1 MTRKLQLNPCRA
13 DVKEAVFWRNAA
25 TVSMTGSRVMQI
37 QLVRAGPSA
46 LGKLSTCFLSTARRG
61 PPISALC
68 PWAQSIQ
75 RLLRRRGFEL
85 CFQES
90 KAYRQGVRCGRGKGV
105 SVGFPG
111 TGTLDPLSGEWGR
124 NRGGFRME
132 GRGKPRLSGR
142 ASALGISYSPT
153 GDRYVIALSR
163 GVQMETRT
171 RFLLWRSSGLYWIS
185 LSIFFRKSQKFIL
198 LREMFQCFQ
207 CWLTSVCMHAQAHA
221 HPCTHAQRH
230 ACTHAG
236 MHTHMH
242 AHMHKC
248 ACTRHTVP
256 DRKLPWV
263 PWQPAVLE
271 PLHSGGV
278 RVHPAE

>member
-1 MTRKLQLNPCRA
+1 MDGNFSRALLKICRYYSVKNKNTKSQVSQHICLLSVHCFRPMTRKLQLNPCHA

-75 RLLRRRGFEL
+75 RLLRRCGFEL

-111 TGTLDPLSGEWGR
+111 TGNIRPIVRRVGE
-124 NRGGFRME
+124 E
-132 GRGKPRLSGR
+132 
-142 ASALGISYSPT
+142 
-153 GDRYVIALSR
+153 
-163 GVQMETRT
+163 
-171 RFLLWRSSGLYWIS
+171 
-185 LSIFFRKSQKFIL
+185 
-198 LREMFQCFQ
+198 
-207 CWLTSVCMHAQAHA
+207 
-221 HPCTHAQRH
+221 
-230 ACTHAG
+230 
-236 MHTHMH
+236 
-242 AHMHKC
+242 
-248 ACTRHTVP
+248 
-256 DRKLPWV
+256 
-263 PWQPAVLE
+263 
-271 PLHSGGV
+271 
-278 RVHPAE
+278 